1 MVPVGTATLP
11 APSPTSRECERRV
24 TNLIEAC
31 PKEGN
36 GKEGVRRDRR
46 GGKEEKR
53 GGERVVEARRRQEPG
68 REPLMPPHTN
78 NEDTQ
83 GNGKCPTHC
92 CNPAMP
98 LPLLIIL
105 PKHAPTPTVGRQ
117 TYL

>member
-53 GGERVVEARRRQEPG
+53 GGEKVVEARPG
-68 REPLMPPHTN
+68 RQPPPPPPTN
-78 NEDTQ
+78 DEDAQ
-83 GNGKCPTHC
+83 GNGKRRRSPCPSARPPPPNTL
-92 CNPAMP
+92 AG
-98 LPLLIIL
+98 
-105 PKHAPTPTVGRQ
+105 APQCHPFVVVDDEDD
-117 TYL
+117 